1 MAVESKVPVSSKSQ
15 RKDFTKLFREYKAEV
30 KRITW
35 PSKRDFKKAVLAV
48 VVLCA
53 IYVAYVGV
61 VDVIFQNLFEFVFK
75 IK

>member
-1 MAVESKVPVSSKSQ
+1 MAVEGKVKVSGKSQ
-15 RKDFTKLFREYKAEV
+15 KRDFTKLFREYKAEV

-35 PSKRDFKKAVLAV
+35 PSKKDFKKAVLAV

-53 IYVAYVGV
+53 IYVAYIGI

-75 IK
+75 LK